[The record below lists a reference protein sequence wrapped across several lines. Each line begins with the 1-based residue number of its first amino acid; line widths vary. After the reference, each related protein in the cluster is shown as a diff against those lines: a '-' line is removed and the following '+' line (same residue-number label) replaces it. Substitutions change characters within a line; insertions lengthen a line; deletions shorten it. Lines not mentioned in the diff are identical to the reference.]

1 MLTVSGSSHRYCDG
15 ISRRSFLQIGSLAV
29 GGLTLP
35 DLLRAEQRSGSRKS
49 QRSVI
54 MVYLSGGLAHQDTFD
69 LKPNAP
75 KEVRG
80 EFKPIAANVPGIQ
93 ISELLPRLARCM
105 DKLILLRSLI
115 GLRDEHSSFQNTTGF
130 TMGETKREGKP
141 HFGSVIAK
149 VQGPRDPIVPPFVD
163 LFPTMQHKPYNSPA
177 AGYLGRAASPV
188 KLDGQDLATMKL
200 QALSLDQ
207 LGDRRRLLERI
218 DQWKRDADGRDRTG
232 MDTYYERAFDVLT
245 SRKLVD
251 ALDVTREPAGVR
263 ERYGR
268 GSPKHLGDGAPMWND
283 QLLMARRLVEAGARC
298 VTVAYGFWD
307 THGQNF
313 RHLKQYL
320 PLFDQGI
327 SALVEDIYARG
338 LDRDVTVVVWGEFGR
353 TPKINEDAGRDHW
366 SRVNGALLSG
376 GGMRTGQVIGAT
388 DATAAEAKE
397 QPIPYRDVLA
407 TVYHNLG
414 IDPNGMVYDV
424 SGRPTLILPSENR
437 PIERVY

>member
-29 GGLTLP
+29 GGLTFP
-35 DLLRAEQRSGSRKS
+35 ELLRAEQRSGSRKS

-75 KEVRG
+75 TEVRG
-80 EFKPIAANVPGIQ
+80 EFRPISTNVPGIQ
-93 ISELLPRLARCM
+93 IGELLPRLARCM
-105 DKLILLRSLI
+105 DKLILLRSLV
-115 GLRDEHSSFQNTTGF
+115 GLRDEHSSFQSATGF

-149 VQGPRDPIVPPFVD
+149 MQGPRDPIVPPFVD

-177 AGYLGRAASPV
+177 AGYLGRATSPV

-200 QALSLDQ
+200 QARSLDQ
-207 LGDRRRLLERI
+207 LGDRRRLLEQI

-245 SRKLVD
+245 SRKLMD
-251 ALDVTREPAGVR
+251 ALDVTREPVAVR

-268 GSPKHLGDGAPMWND
+268 GSPRHLGDGAPMWND

-298 VTVAYGFWD
+298 VTV
-307 THGQNF
+307 
-313 RHLKQYL
+313 
-320 PLFDQGI
+320 
-327 SALVEDIYARG
+327 
-338 LDRDVTVVVWGEFGR
+338 TV
-353 TPKINEDAGRDHW
+353 DC
-366 SRVNGALLSG
+366 RVGPTGSG
-376 GGMRTGQVIGAT
+376 SSPG
-388 DATAAEAKE
+388 
-397 QPIPYRDVLA
+397 
-407 TVYHNLG
+407 
-414 IDPNGMVYDV
+414 
-424 SGRPTLILPSENR
+424 
-437 PIERVY
+437 